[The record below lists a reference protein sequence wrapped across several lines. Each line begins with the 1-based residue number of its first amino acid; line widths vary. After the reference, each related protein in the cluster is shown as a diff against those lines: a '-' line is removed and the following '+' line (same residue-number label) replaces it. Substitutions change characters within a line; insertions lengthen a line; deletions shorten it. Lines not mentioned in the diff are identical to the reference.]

1 LLVEVHQDQVR
12 KHANEMMGRT
22 RNDEVKP
29 APEEAVLKFKDT
41 GNAEDGPSKDLFQA
55 DLSESRP
62 ANSPWNLRLAE
73 IFVDDY
79 VQKGLP
85 VTSQVKDLSKYF
97 MSYLQTLYVFHR
109 KMTTAA
115 TSGGGTAH
123 EEAQRRS
130 RIEKRRKTVSS
141 RSSSVRPL
149 THLINT
155 PAMGKPVGRFRMS

>member
-1 LLVEVHQDQVR
+1 
-12 KHANEMMGRT
+12 MGRT
-22 RNDEVKP
+22 RNDGVKP
-29 APEEAVLKFKDT
+29 APENAVLKFKDT
-41 GNAEDGPSKDLFQA
+41 GKEEDGPSKDLFQA

-62 ANSPWNLRLAE
+62 ENSPWNLRLAE

-85 VTSQVKDLSKYF
+85 VTGHVMDLSKYF
-97 MSYLQTLYVFHR
+97 MSYLQTLYAFHR
-109 KMTTAA
+109 KMTTAS

-141 RSSSVRPL
+141 
-149 THLINT
+149 
-155 PAMGKPVGRFRMS
+155 